1 VGQIALMI
9 NRLSEF
15 LKLTDIAVTVV
26 LGNVEN
32 ECTFNMLE
40 YIKSKLCNCLD
51 NQLNTYV
58 KTFAKPFYTQE
69 TFPYQNTITH

>member
-1 VGQIALMI
+1 
-9 NRLSEF
+9 
-15 LKLTDIAVTVV
+15 
-26 LGNVEN
+26 
-32 ECTFNMLE
+32 MLE